1 MNTIGENPDQ
11 SNRNDICRR
20 LRTAGAA
27 DHTNASN
34 QNLLA
39 VKEAALVLGLAVSTL
54 NKHRV
59 YGTGPRFVKLGRSV
73 RYRPADLDAWIDA
86 NRRASTSEESGCGS
100 DLRCGLNQVKLRG
113 TCDGVAF
120 VTAVEVNGIGKACR

>member
-1 MNTIGENPDQ
+1 MHKLMGQPGKFAPHPGWPEHKSDPSKETRFDMDTIGEN
-11 SNRNDICRR
+11 SHRANRNDICRR
-20 LRTAGAA
+20 PRTAGAA
-27 DHTNASN
+27 DPASSR
-34 QNLLA
+34 NLLA

-86 NRRASTSEESGCGS
+86 NRRASTSEESGCG
-100 DLRCGLNQVKLRG
+100 
-113 TCDGVAF
+113 
-120 VTAVEVNGIGKACR
+120 